1 MFKSILF
8 IAKQSL
14 FSITLLWSGYS
25 TQRCWIRWEFICVLQ
40 HVSTQINMHAY
51 TSTNVALHLL
61 ITPDNDDAIPP
72 TLSSNQYI
80 ITMTISIIRVVL
92 EMRIRSAKHSSE
104 RDIKVRKRE
113 KWRIKQLKRR
123 LHGVFSKRFSIVL

>member
-1 MFKSILF
+1 
-8 IAKQSL
+8 
-14 FSITLLWSGYS
+14 
-25 TQRCWIRWEFICVLQ
+25 
-40 HVSTQINMHAY
+40 MHAY

-92 EMRIRSAKHSSE
+92 EMRIRSAKHSFE